1 MVMVYEAKMVIGD
14 EDAFESPTP
23 IDTWFGLPL
32 PPQPRPGYYKY
43 LGDRI
48 DKTTQACGVKIS
60 KAIFGNGKSDDSLV
74 VKRSWK
80 QDIFAIAALTYILAK
95 FDKFKPYAATI
106 FQNGEAIFDQCS
118 KS

>member
-1 MVMVYEAKMVIGD
+1 MVYEAKMVIGD

-43 LGDRI
+43 LGDQYRQ
-48 DKTTQACGVKIS
+48 DYPSMRVKIS
-60 KAIFGNGKSDDSLV
+60 KAIFGNGKPDDSACCKKV
-74 VKRSWK
+74 VEAGYLCNR
-80 QDIFAIAALTYILAK
+80 ALTYILAK